1 MLRQFVPKNPVS
13 YTLIELG
20 PPHDFELSAIQ
31 VEGQVSF
38 TDCVPNE
45 LAHTHCFPSWIPE
58 YLQKGYDLLNSLI
71 HVNHV
76 FIYLYCSCLH
86 WVKQLVGESA
96 ADGLFIIKF
105 KSLGLL
111 FIPWNW

>member
-1 MLRQFVPKNPVS
+1 LEVTGCSQTIVIVFSFLLSCDKDLGGPDTFENKHNSNTVRDCTAKWLRQFLPKNPVS

-45 LAHTHCFPSWIPE
+45 LAHRHCFPS
-58 YLQKGYDLLNSLI
+58 
-71 HVNHV
+71 
-76 FIYLYCSCLH
+76 
-86 WVKQLVGESA
+86 
-96 ADGLFIIKF
+96 
-105 KSLGLL
+105 
-111 FIPWNW
+111 